1 MMPTRFEFNLE
12 EEIKKIELTPANPAN
27 SANREL
33 NVSGISKI
41 SYEGLPILD
50 YLTPVEQEA
59 FHEYVDLMTSDKF
72 KMPLAKAKQEAA
84 QLVARN
90 KRSLQIQQAK
100 SDYKRYGYIKIFST
114 HLDQAVYLA
123 RDERVAKRVPDQSL
137 PVFTE
142 TELEC
147 LQGLELAEAKVLMEG
162 KMVFGRIIA
171 FQDQQDAKKA
181 N

>member
-1 MMPTRFEFNLE
+1 MRPARFEFNIA
-12 EEIKKIELTPANPAN
+12 EEIKKLELTPANPAN

-41 SYEGLPILD
+41 SYEGLPVLN
-50 YLTPVEQEA
+50 YLTPVEREA

-114 HLDQAVYLA
+114 LLNKAIYLA
-123 RDERVAKRVPDQSL
+123 KDEQAAKRVPDQRL
-137 PVFTE
+137 PLCTE
-142 TELEC
+142 AELEC
-147 LQGLELAEAKVLMEG
+147 FRGLELAEAKVLMEG
-162 KMVFGRIIA
+162 KLVFGGSIV
-171 FQDQQDAKKA
+171 FQDQVDAKKA

>member
-1 MMPTRFEFNLE
+1 MGPARFEFNIA
-12 EEIKKIELTPANPAN
+12 EEIKKLELMSANPAN
-27 SANREL
+27 SANRGL
-33 NVSGISKI
+33 SVSDISKI

-90 KRSLQIQQAK
+90 KRSLQIQQARE
-100 SDYKRYGYIKIFST
+100 DYSRFGYIKIYST
-114 HLDQAVYLA
+114 VLDQAIYLA
-123 RDERVAKRVPDQSL
+123 RDEQIAKRVPDQRL
-137 PVFTE
+137 PVYTE
-142 TELEC
+142 AELEC

-162 KMVFGRIIA
+162 KIIFGGSIV
-171 FQDQQDAKKA
+171 FQDQLNAKKE